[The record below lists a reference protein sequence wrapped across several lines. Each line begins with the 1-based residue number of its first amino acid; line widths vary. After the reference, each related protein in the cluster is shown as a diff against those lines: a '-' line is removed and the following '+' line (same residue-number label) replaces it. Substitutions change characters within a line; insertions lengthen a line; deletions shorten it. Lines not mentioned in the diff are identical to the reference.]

1 MGKPV
6 PLSGTNG
13 LVSGALRPL
22 LDMGRGGSSVNRITR
37 SSAEGHPTGSE
48 FNAGT
53 LMDGRKRDEIS
64 GVEGTD
70 SGIDTR
76 Y

>member
-1 MGKPV
+1 MPV
-6 PLSGTNG
+6 PLSGTKG
-13 LVSGALRPL
+13 LVSGALKPL
-22 LDMGRGGSSVNRITR
+22 LDMGRGGSSVNRIIR
-37 SSAEGHPTGSE
+37 SWAEVESIGSE
-48 FNAGT
+48 FNAGIV
-53 LMDGRKRDEIS
+53 MDGRKRDEIS

>member
-1 MGKPV
+1 MPV

-13 LVSGALRPL
+13 VVSVALKLL
-22 LDMGRGGSSVNRITR
+22 LDMGRGGSSFNRITR
-37 SSAEGHPTGSE
+37 SLAEGDPPGSE
-48 FNAGT
+48 FNTGVAI
-53 LMDGRKRDEIS
+53 DGGKRDEIS

-70 SGIDTR
+70 SGIDTH